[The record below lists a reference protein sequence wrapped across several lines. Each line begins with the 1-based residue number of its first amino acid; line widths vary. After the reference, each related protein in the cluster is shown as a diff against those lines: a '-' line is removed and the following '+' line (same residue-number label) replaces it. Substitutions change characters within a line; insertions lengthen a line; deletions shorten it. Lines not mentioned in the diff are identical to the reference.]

1 MEVNAIKVELAKK
14 VKQLSEEKEAILGAY
29 QSIFIYILFS
39 LLELLSQTPCKT
51 DNNSNSRRD
60 SDLAMEESFQSQQS
74 QRSEQMTIPE
84 TPIQI
89 PLSQP
94 PLSQY
99 NNNIYQ
105 MTISNT
111 TKETMYRQLHS
122 LKQPLEDLKKDIST
136 STLLTS
142 QDFNTIG
149 QTLMKSLYKI
159 KDELKLKT
167 NKLNEETAMRRN
179 VYFVIY

>member
-1 MEVNAIKVELAKK
+1 ML
-14 VKQLSEEKEAILGAY
+14 
-29 QSIFIYILFS
+29 FI
-39 LLELLSQTPCKT
+39 LLELLSQTPCKA
-51 DNNSNSRRD
+51 DNNINSRRD

-74 QRSEQMTIPE
+74 QRSEQMTMPE
-84 TPIQI
+84 TPMQIQL
-89 PLSQP
+89 PP
-94 PLSQY
+94 PLPPQPQY
-99 NNNIYQ
+99 NNNINQ
-105 MTISNT
+105 MTISNA

-159 KDELKLKT
+159 KDELKMKT

-179 VYFVIY
+179 VYFIIY